1 MRRLKMRIKKGDK
14 EYTIIERKSYWS
26 VSLISGGLTVDYQVN
41 KDICAT
47 ETELREYIL
56 KSEMF

>member
-1 MRRLKMRIKKGDK
+1 MRIKKGDK

-41 KDICAT
+41 KYICAT